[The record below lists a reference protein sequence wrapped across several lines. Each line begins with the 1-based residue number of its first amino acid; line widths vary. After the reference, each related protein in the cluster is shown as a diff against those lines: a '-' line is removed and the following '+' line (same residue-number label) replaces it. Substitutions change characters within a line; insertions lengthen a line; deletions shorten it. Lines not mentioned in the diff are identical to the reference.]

1 MSLGTPS
8 LLVAALCA
16 GLAAANAARVGAVAA
31 GIPVA
36 AAAAVAITA
45 GDQRIR
51 LGALACAVVLGGWWW
66 ASHRLAALDASVLA
80 SRIGTAERAVVE
92 TEEPARPERFET
104 RVRALVVRWGD
115 LRPHEP
121 VLLELPSGRA
131 PPPQGATLSVLGE
144 LRQPRGPSNGFDERT
159 WLRRHGVHAVLRA
172 DEWRVIGRRGGIGG
186 VADRLHGWLARD
198 DASGIGGERKAVIEG
213 IVLGEDQ
220 GLSDT
225 LKQRFR
231 ASGLYHLLAVS
242 GGNVVVVAGGA
253 LVLLLLLGVSR
264 LWAEVGAIAAIVA
277 YVLAVGPQPSV
288 IRAGVVGILGS
299 LAWLF
304 GRRRDAWHALL
315 LAAAGLLAWN
325 PYLLLDAGF
334 QLSFVAVLSIFL
346 VAPRLRRVLDGYPL
360 PEWLRAAIAV
370 SAACGLA
377 TAPVSWFQFHQIP
390 LVTVPA
396 NAAAA
401 PAVAPMLG
409 LALVS
414 AVVAPVARMPAA
426 LLSWAN
432 GWCAWYLAGCARFFG
447 GLPGAQI
454 RSPAAAAALATGV
467 LVAAAYAWRR
477 GERAE
482 AGLSPHRQR
491 PAEDRARPPPAARAH
506 RRRRDG
512 APERT

>member
-1 MSLGTPS
+1 MSARTPS

-16 GLAAANAARVGAVAA
+16 GLAAANAVRVGAVA
-31 GIPVA
+31 VA
-36 AAAAVAITA
+36 VPAAVAAAVALAA
-45 GDQRIR
+45 GEGRAR
-51 LGALACAVVLGGWWW
+51 VAALACALALGGWWW
-66 ASHRLAALDASVLA
+66 GSHRLAALDASVLA

-121 VLLELPSGRA
+121 VLLELPPGRA
-131 PPPQGATLSVLGE
+131 PPQGATLSVLGE
-144 LRQPRGPSNGFDERT
+144 LRAPRGPSNGFDERT

-172 DEWRVIGRRGGIGG
+172 ETWRVIGRRGGIGG

-198 DASGIGGERKAVIEG
+198 GVPGLRGEREAVIEG

-225 LKQRFR
+225 LKERFR

-253 LVLLLLLGVSR
+253 LGLLFLIGVSR
-264 LWAEVGAIAAIVA
+264 LWAEVGAIAAIGG
-277 YVLAVGPQPSV
+277 YVLAVGPQASV
-288 IRAGVVGILGS
+288 IRAGVVAILGS
-299 LAWLF
+299 LAWLA
-304 GRRRDAWHALL
+304 GRPRDAWHALL
-315 LAAAGLLAWN
+315 LSAAGLLAWN

-334 QLSFVAVLSIFL
+334 QLSFAAVLSIFL
-346 VAPRLRRVLDGYPL
+346 LAPRIRRVLDGYPL
-360 PEWLRAAIAV
+360 PDFLRTGVAV

-414 AVVAPVARMPAA
+414 AVLAPVAHPLAVA
-426 LLSWAN
+426 LAQAN

-454 RSPAAAAALATGV
+454 RSPAAAAALAAGV
-467 LVAAAYAWRR
+467 LGAAAYAWRR
-477 GERAE
+477 GQRAE

-491 PAEDRARPPPAARAH
+491 PAQDRARPPPPARAR

-512 APERT
+512 APECA